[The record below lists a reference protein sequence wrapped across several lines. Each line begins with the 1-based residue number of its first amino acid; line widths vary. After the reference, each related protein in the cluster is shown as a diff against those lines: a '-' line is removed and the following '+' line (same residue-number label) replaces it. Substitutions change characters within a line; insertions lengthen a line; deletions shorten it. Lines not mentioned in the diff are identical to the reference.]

1 MFKFNQLENIHLEIT
16 NRCQASCPMCS
27 RNIHGALEN
36 PLIKNQ
42 DWTITDFK
50 QILTTEVLQQ
60 LKGFYLCGNFG
71 DPIINNDLI
80 DMCGYSRDINPNLY
94 IRIHTN
100 GGARNTDWWKKLAKA
115 LPPEHNVIFAI
126 DGLADTHSL
135 YRVGTDFNKV
145 LENAKAFINAGGT
158 AEWAFI
164 KFKHNEH
171 QLLAAEALAKEHGF
185 ARFTYKDSARFVAT
199 EQFPVYDAAGNTTR
213 YLEPPTGSK
222 INLITQDVID
232 NYKDIV
238 DASEI
243 DCYVTQTKEIYIDAY
258 KKIMPCCFLASI
270 PYNYAAANDATKT
283 IRLEIEQ
290 QYADLINDLGN
301 TNALEH
307 TVQSVIDSD
316 AWQTVWNKYWGAEKL
331 ITCARTCGVN
341 KLSKPKDQFIE
352 HTEL

>member
-27 RNIHGALEN
+27 RNIHGGLEN

-80 DMCGYSRDINPNLY
+80 DMCSYSRDINPNLN
-94 IRIHTN
+94 IRLHTN

-115 LPPEHNVIFAI
+115 MPKYHNVIFAI

-135 YRVGTDFNKV
+135 YRVGTSFNKV
-145 LENAKAFINAGGT
+145 LENAKAFIAAGGT

-171 QLLAAEALAKEHGF
+171 QQLAAETLAKTHGF

-199 EQFPVYDAAGNTTR
+199 EKFPVYDQDGNTTR

-238 DASEI
+238 DTSEI

-270 PYNYAAANDATKT
+270 PYNYAAANDATKP

-316 AWQTVWNKYWGAEKL
+316 AWQTVWHKYWGTEKL

-341 KLSKPKDQFIE
+341 KLSKPKDQFIK